1 MVSDAAAT
9 KAPIAKIADR
19 VSGVFVPTVDYD
31 CSDHNYCMA
40 DRRTEYWFCI
50 IQRDCGA
57 GDQLSVCART
67 CNTGSNYGRKWN
79 GSQKWYYVQDSSFTG
94 RDWKDAIV
102 ALDKTGTI
110 TSGEPKVTD
119 IIPAA
124 GVTEDTLLKYSVC
137 IGE

>member
-1 MVSDAAAT
+1 MNEDVKILGIVESCGYLRIRKEPNKESDVVAIIPVGTMVELVNNEVIDGFYAVHT
-9 KAPIAKIADR
+9 ENGD
-19 VSGVFVPTVDYD
+19 G
-31 CSDHNYCMA
+31 YCMA

-94 RDWKDAIV
+94 RDWKDADCLSLIH
-102 ALDKTGTI
+102 I
-110 TSGEPKVTD
+110 
-119 IIPAA
+119 
-124 GVTEDTLLKYSVC
+124 
-137 IGE
+137 